1 MTELEIAF
9 VGLFILIGAGA
20 IVYAGTRSATPKK
33 DHSAG
38 DGGATSGTV
47 RDDAGDVD
55 VSADGG
61 GAD

>member
-33 DHSAG
+33 DNAAG
-38 DGGATSGTV
+38 DGSATTGTV